1 MKKKNPIQAY
11 KRLLAKD
18 HDWDYAHAKIVECQ
32 QMLKKTTGPFNN
44 AVKKIRNGVVNRERK
59 LAALNRKFR
68 QEEREKNNNSIINNV

>member
-1 MKKKNPIQAY
+1 MEEVDEDMRNHEV
-11 KRLLAKD
+11 KD
-18 HDWDYAHAKIVECQ
+18 AHAKIVECQ

-59 LAALNRKFR
+59 LAALNRKLR